1 LTRSL
6 VHSEALHLIERFR
19 LDPATLALTREFV
32 ADDPIYFAE
41 PYRGEDIVH
50 PSNVPYEADACDD
63 RSLF

>member
-1 LTRSL
+1 MTRGL
-6 VHSEALHLIERFR
+6 VHSEALHLVERFR

-32 ADDPIYFAE
+32 AEDPLYYQQ
-41 PYRGEDIVH
+41 PYKGSDVVH